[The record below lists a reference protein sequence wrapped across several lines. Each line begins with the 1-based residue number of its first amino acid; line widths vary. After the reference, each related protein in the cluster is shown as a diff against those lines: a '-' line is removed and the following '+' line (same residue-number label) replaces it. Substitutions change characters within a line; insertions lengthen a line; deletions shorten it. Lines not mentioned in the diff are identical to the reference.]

1 MVLLTEPPPPSFPV
15 SHRQLY
21 RSSLFCVGRQVPPGQ
36 APGRDRPCGSLHR
49 MYTLRYYTFRIE
61 VHSFFVPHCGSPFIP
76 SEGAA
81 FYRDFRTLVSFRS
94 ALSRIEVTMSSLLL
108 PTCRL
113 SCGPFIAII
122 CVSSA
127 FPDPRAFHPG
137 LWIALRPLQ
146 PFRGFPLAPILPRP
160 PGPAPVCGSAVGR
173 DPWCRD
179 DSPMFPT
186 LKVPVFLYSVPVT
199 CPPGR
204 VGPTEGLPCGAPT
217 LLCGLAGSPA
227 RARTLYLVL

>member
-1 MVLLTEPPPPSFPV
+1 VNGPAHRIPPPSFPV
-15 SHRQLY
+15 SYRQLY

-127 FPDPRAFHPG
+127 FPDPRAFPPG

-160 PGPAPVCGSAVGR
+160 PR
-173 DPWCRD
+173 DRLR
-179 DSPMFPT
+179 S
-186 LKVPVFLYSVPVT
+186 
-199 CPPGR
+199 
-204 VGPTEGLPCGAPT
+204 VGPLLGVTPGAVMPP
-217 LLCGLAGSPA
+217 LCSLH
-227 RARTLYLVL
+227 

>member
-127 FPDPRAFHPG
+127 FPSPNVAQTPITAIPRFPPCPHTAPPPRDR
-137 LWIALRPLQ
+137 LR
-146 PFRGFPLAPILPRP
+146 
-160 PGPAPVCGSAVGR
+160 S
-173 DPWCRD
+173 
-179 DSPMFPT
+179 
-186 LKVPVFLYSVPVT
+186 
-199 CPPGR
+199 
-204 VGPTEGLPCGAPT
+204 VGPLLGVTPGAVMTP
-217 LLCGLAGSPA
+217 LCSLH
-227 RARTLYLVL
+227 